1 MQQKEK
7 SKLFRRNRE
16 TIKMLDK
23 SSFHEEQWGSRLSDL
38 VATELFS
45 EQKKKMVL
53 FPIPSQSCYFV
64 SLIASYGLLVT
75 GLLVTSYGCYSPL
88 PTLRPGQ
95 NNNKKPYYAVAFKLK
110 DNCIN

>member
-45 EQKKKMVL
+45 EQKKKNGAFSYSL
-53 FPIPSQSCYFV
+53 TELLLCEPNSIIWFV
-64 SLIASYGLLVT
+64 SYWFVSYIIWLLLSPPHT
-75 GLLVTSYGCYSPL
+75 PAWPKQQQKTLLCCG
-88 PTLRPGQ
+88 
-95 NNNKKPYYAVAFKLK
+95 F
-110 DNCIN
+110 